1 MGLLAQASVS
11 RRAAG
16 SRFIREFRVGTAQ
29 IHLLFDSL
37 LRSYPIGSF
46 LFWNVA
52 PEALKFTFHQ
62 FLRLHPA

>member
-1 MGLLAQASVS
+1 
-11 RRAAG
+11 
-16 SRFIREFRVGTAQ
+16 VGTDQ

-62 FLRLHPA
+62 FLRHAPSMTPTWARRGCERQRR